1 MRRLAVVSAVAIVAS
16 VLLLAPGG
24 ALANF
29 GIHGGYTMD
38 THTCAGCHR
47 AHTAASSITWTNS
60 KNEQDSAL
68 LLSPSAQLYEFCF
81 TCHGSAAAG
90 AATNVYDG
98 VYEASEYGT
107 LGDELNSGAFS
118 EAVVGKNHHTYDGSS
133 SHAWGGGGDIVMTCG
148 SCHDVHG
155 SSNYRLLKDVVNG
168 VKVGG
173 YTETSSGDF
182 LPDPY
187 VISNEPGYPAEGWRL
202 HEDGAAQ
209 MARYQPNYTTPMYA
223 KAPGEDPSRGIS
235 AWCAACHTK
244 YHGSGGSVRYDAR
257 DGFGNVMRYPHPVN
271 VPLSNYQG
279 ARPLNIAGLELPLAQ
294 EYGSWTTRGGA
305 QDWMDCL
312 TCHQSH
318 GSDKKMKG
326 FANVAD
332 ATDPEPD
339 SGVGSVPP
347 GTTNSFLRLDNR
359 GVCEACHNK

>member
-1 MRRLAVVSAVAIVAS
+1 MKKLSVVFVAAVVAS
-16 VLLLAPGG
+16 VVLLLPGV

-60 KNEQDSAL
+60 ANEQRSAL
-68 LLSPSAQLYEFCF
+68 LLSDSDQLYEFCF

-118 EAVVGKNHHTYDGSS
+118 EDVVGDNHHTYDGTAET
-133 SHAWGGGGDIVMTCG
+133 AWGGDDEIVMTCG

-168 VKVGG
+168 VEVGG
-173 YTETSSGDF
+173 YVEAADGEF

-187 VISNEPGYPAEGWRL
+187 VISNEPGYPEDGWLL
-202 HEDGAAQ
+202 HDAGAAQ
-209 MARYQPNYTTPMYA
+209 IADYEPNYTMPMYA
-223 KAPGEDPSRGIS
+223 TAPDNDPDKGIS
-235 AWCAACHTK
+235 AWCAACHTR
-244 YHGSGGSVRYDAR
+244 YHGTGPTQYDAQ
-257 DGFGNVMRYPHPVN
+257 DGFGDVMRYPHPVN
-271 VPLSNYQG
+271 VPLSSYLG
-279 ARPLNIAGLELPLAQ
+279 ARPLNISGLELPVAQ
-294 EYGSWTTRGGA
+294 EYGTWTPEA
-305 QDWMDCL
+305 SANDWLDCL
-312 TCHQSH
+312 TCHKSH
-318 GSDKKMKG
+318 GSDRQMSG
-326 FANVAD
+326 FADVAD
-332 ATDPEPD
+332 ATNPEPD
-339 SGVGSVPP
+339 SDDGSVPP
-347 GTTNSFLRLDNR
+347 GTKNAFLRLDNR

>member
-1 MRRLAVVSAVAIVAS
+1 MRKLSVVLAVVLAASA
-16 VLLLAPGG
+16 LLLVPAV

-47 AHTAASSITWTNS
+47 AHTAASSITWTNAA
-60 KNEQDSAL
+60 NDQRSAL
-68 LLSPSAQLYEFCF
+68 LLSAADELYEFCF

-118 EAVVGKNHHTYDGSS
+118 DAVVGDNHHTYDGTSS
-133 SHAWGGGGDIVMTCG
+133 KPHGSSEAVVMSCG

-155 SSNYRLLKDVVNG
+155 SSNYRLLKDGVNG
-168 VKVGG
+168 VDVGG
-173 YTETSSGDF
+173 YIETASGDF

-187 VISNEPGYPAEGWRL
+187 VISNEPGYPEDGWLL
-202 HEDGAAQ
+202 HDAGAAQ
-209 MARYQPNYTTPMYA
+209 IAEYEPNYTTPMYA
-223 KAPGEDPSRGIS
+223 KAPDEDPSKGIS

-244 YHGSGGSVRYDAR
+244 YHGSGPSSWNAD

-271 VPLSNYQG
+271 VPLSNYKG
-279 ARPLNIAGLELPLAQ
+279 ARPLNISGLKLPVAQ
-294 EYGSWTTRGGA
+294 EFGEWTAAAGPP
-305 QDWMDCL
+305 DWLDCL

-318 GSDKKMKG
+318 GSDSKMKG
-326 FANVAD
+326 FADVAD
-332 ATDPEPD
+332 STDPEPD
-339 SGVGSVPP
+339 SGNGSVPP
-347 GTTNSFLRLDNR
+347 STTNSFLRLDNR